1 MPLCSI
7 AKRGKMS
14 GKIEFPEPD
23 EVLTAKPSIKKYL
36 RYLLFFGPGAII
48 ASVTIGQG
56 QLILGPQIG
65 AWAGYKLLWLITI
78 SFASY
83 LIAYMGARFML
94 LSGISVIDLFAIK
107 TRKGF
112 LNWIF
117 IIIIL
122 IFLPLFVAAIVT
134 TLGQSMAWIFGVGHY
149 LIWGIATCVFAAIL
163 AIVGRYRVIEF
174 SQAIFVAVLGIGAIV
189 SVAMIKPDLMEIIPN
204 YFMIGNTPSYP
215 DWVMTEYPSLAE
227 KPVPLLMLG
236 YLGTLTVS
244 LVTLVGYLGWVKV
257 KKWGIFKEKE
267 NPDAFSHELLER
279 FKKTGKIDYLPDD
292 EKEVKKAKILLKPL
306 LLDLMLSFIIV
317 AIVSSAYMIAG
328 AKLLGHNIPS
338 DINLLRE
345 QAVIF
350 SSIAEWLRPLYQL
363 SVFFAL
369 FGTVYGGF
377 EAVSRMVY
385 ETGKDLSRKIER
397 VEYRKFMF
405 YMMIYMLAT
414 GIPLAILGYYGLSII
429 LMLSITLLFIGVV
442 GIVIYGIGTVYLGR
456 KYLPEKYRMGKI
468 WYAITI
474 LFLLLFVVP
483 FFCFI

>member
-1 MPLCSI
+1 
-7 AKRGKMS
+7 MS
-14 GKIEFPEPD
+14 EKIEFPEPD
-23 EVLTAKPSIKKYL
+23 EVLIEKPSIKKYL

-107 TRKGF
+107 TKKGF

-117 IIIIL
+117 LFIIF
-122 IFLPLFVAAIVT
+122 IFLPLFVAAITT

-149 LIWGIATCVFAAIL
+149 LIWGILTCIFAAVL
-163 AIVGRYRVIEF
+163 AIVGRYRIIEF
-174 SQAIFVAVLGIGAIV
+174 SQAIFVAVLGIGAVI
-189 SVAMIKPDLMEIIPN
+189 SVAMLKPDLMEIIPN
-204 YFMIGNTPSYP
+204 YFMVGNAPSYP
-215 DWVMTEYPSLAE
+215 SWVLNEYPSLAE
-227 KPVPLLMLG
+227 KPVPLIMLG

-257 KKWGIFKEKE
+257 KRWGIFKDKE
-267 NPDAFSHELLER
+267 NPDAFSHTLLEKFR
-279 FKKTGKIDYLPDD
+279 RSGKIDYLPGDS
-292 EKEVKKAKILLKPL
+292 KEIRKAKTLLKPL
-306 LLDLMLSFIIV
+306 LLDIMLSFIIV
-317 AIVSSAYMIAG
+317 AIASSAYMIAG
-328 AKLLGHNIPS
+328 QRLGHNIPS

-345 QAVIF
+345 QAIIF
-350 SSIAEWLRPLYQL
+350 SSIAQWLKPLYQL

-385 ETGKDLSRKIER
+385 ETGKDLSKRIER
-397 VEYRKFMF
+397 MDYRKFMV
-405 YMMIYMLAT
+405 YMMIYMLVS

-442 GIVIYGIGTVYLGR
+442 GVVIYGIGTLYLSQ
-456 KYLPEKYRMGKI
+456 KYLPEEYKMGKMATLI
-468 WYAITI
+468 SAIFLI
-474 LFLLLFVVP
+474 LFIVP
-483 FFCFI
+483 FFCFIV